1 MHGLAS
7 ALGLLAIPR
16 APNDIPRGMHGS
28 DEEDEEE
35 LDNLGHAHIRVLRPS
50 PATEEDLLSFHD
62 AELVKRLL
70 SDRDATS
77 DDSVLGLEDVRFSS
91 VPLYWLDIL

>member
-1 MHGLAS
+1 
-7 ALGLLAIPR
+7 
-16 APNDIPRGMHGS
+16 MHGS

-77 DDSVLGLEDVRFSS
+77 DDSALGLEDVRAATFVIHTRDSIIYAMRKDFLS
-91 VPLYWLDIL
+91 QICNMIA